1 MYQTLADFLAALST
15 DSPIW
20 WALLVMTTIALTGL
34 LLHLLWQLLLRTA
47 GRALRRRSP
56 NGPATDPE
64 PGDP

>member
-15 DSPIW
+15 DSSLW
-20 WALLVMTTIALTGL
+20 WALLVMAAIALAGL
-34 LLHLLWQLLLRTA
+34 LLHFLWQLLLRAA

-56 NGPATDPE
+56 NGPAPGPK